1 MNKWNSTFGR
11 SWRTNDGSNLIV
23 PIAIGLFFYAFYSR
37 FNGLNPTR
45 TEWLLPF
52 WNGNIDSAANYLGW
66 EYFRAAPIL
75 QWPLG
80 RTPNLG
86 PGSGASIAMTDS
98 IPLMAFIFKPFT
110 HWYRGTFQYFGIWTM
125 GCFVMQ
131 AVASWKLLDL
141 WIKSRIHLVF
151 GCVFFI
157 IAPAFLDRM
166 TFHFGLAAQWL
177 ILLALYLFFK
187 QEFSFKAWVCLGVV
201 ATLIQP
207 YLAMMVSAVFFF
219 SLLKQQYFTKRL
231 SLYLL
236 AIGIAAWQAG
246 LFVFGFSNVGLD
258 GFGVY
263 STNGLSLVD
272 PGFSE
277 FNRMPWS
284 LKVPNIW
291 ENVGQYEGFAFV
303 GSGLLLLAAVLY
315 VWFLRNVGRIRTNWA
330 LLIPIPAIVYFAIQR
345 DAFSALLLLEA
356 VLLSVCAHAVFR
368 YVGADKLRA
377 IKMLGLSAMFGLF
390 AISNIIFVGDHY
402 LGQYMV
408 PKFFIDLIAIAR
420 TSGRFIWLP
429 MYLVIT
435 VVIVLVARNF
445 PKHVSL
451 IFMACAL
458 LVQVND
464 SSSATRYVHDLFTR
478 SGPENVLP
486 SSTWDVLG
494 EKYSSVAFVPAAHK
508 PRLFDT
514 NPDFLN
520 TSGWLWRDIG
530 FLGQKYDW
538 ELNSFYFGRVPD
550 AAFAKE
556 NIDIEK
562 SVLSGNYD
570 KSTLYIF
577 IDSDEWERAKTSIK
591 NTDLIGTLDG
601 VPIIAP
607 GLSDCTTCEFST
619 FSNKSPLGKVG

>member
-1 MNKWNSTFGR
+1 MNKLKSVF
-11 SWRTNDGSNLIV
+11 SHV
-23 PIAIGLFFYAFYSR
+23 VKAIGGFDLVIPVSVGLFFYAFFSR
-37 FNGLNPTR
+37 FHGLNPTQ
-45 TEWLLPF
+45 TDWLLPF

-66 EYFRAAPIL
+66 EYFRAAPIF

-80 RTPNLG
+80 RIPNLG

-98 IPLMAFIFKPFT
+98 IPLMAFLFKPFT
-110 HWYRGTFQYFGIWTM
+110 HWYRGTFQYFGIWTL

-131 AVASWKLLDL
+131 AVSSWKLLGL
-141 WIKSRIHLVF
+141 WIKSRMHLVL
-151 GCVFFI
+151 GCTFFV

-177 ILLALYLFFK
+177 ILLALYFFFK
-187 QEFSFKAWVCLGVV
+187 QEFSFKAWVCLGVL
-201 ATLIQP
+201 ATMIQP

-219 SLLKQQYFTKRL
+219 SLLKQQHFTKRL

-263 STNGLSLVD
+263 SANGLSLVD

-284 LKVPNIW
+284 LKVPNQW
-291 ENVGQYEGFAFV
+291 ENVGQYEGFSFV

-315 VWFLRNVGRIRTNWA
+315 VGFLRNIGRIGTNRA
-330 LLIPIPAIVYFAIQR
+330 LLVPIPAIIYFLIHR
-345 DAFSALLLLEA
+345 DAFSTLLLLEA
-356 VLLSVCAHAVFR
+356 ILLSICAHAVFR
-368 YVGADKLRA
+368 YVIADKLRA
-377 IKMLGLSAMFGLF
+377 IKMLVLSALFGLF
-390 AISNIIFVGDHY
+390 AISNIIFIGDHY
-402 LGQYMV
+402 LGQYIV
-408 PKFFIDLIAIAR
+408 PKFFMDLIAIAR

-435 VVIVLVARNF
+435 VVIVLLVRNF
-445 PKHVSL
+445 PKHVSP

-486 SSTWDVLG
+486 SSTWDVFG
-494 EKYSSVAFVPAAHK
+494 ENYSSVAFVPAAHK

-530 FLGQKYDW
+530 VLGQKYDW
-538 ELNSFYFGRVPD
+538 NLNSFYFGRVPD
-550 AAFAKE
+550 SAFIRE
-556 NIDIEK
+556 NVQIEK
-562 SVLSGNYD
+562 SILNGEYD
-570 KSTLYIF
+570 SSTLYIF
-577 IDSDEWERAKTSIK
+577 IDSDAWEKAKKSI
-591 NTDLIGTLDG
+591 NSSDLIGTLDG
-601 VPIIAP
+601 VPVVAP
-607 GLSDCTTCEFST
+607 GLSECATCDFST
-619 FSNKSPLGKVG
+619 FSNKSPLGHVG